1 MNPLTEI
8 SSGPANAHELM
19 QTQANNGVE
28 RKLSTS
34 HGYIGRFQRHERE
47 ARVGNIEQ
55 SIESTYVRVG

>member
-34 HGYIGRFQRHERE
+34 HGYIGRFQSMSEKR
-47 ARVGNIEQ
+47 G
-55 SIESTYVRVG
+55 